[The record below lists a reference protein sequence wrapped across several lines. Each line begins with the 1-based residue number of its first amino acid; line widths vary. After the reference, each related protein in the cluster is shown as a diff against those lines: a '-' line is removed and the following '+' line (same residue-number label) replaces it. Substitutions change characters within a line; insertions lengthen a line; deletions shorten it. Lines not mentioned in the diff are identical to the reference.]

1 LGKKVVDTPNISYYS
16 RSILTKQTRRKMSN
30 SKSARTSSIMSNV
43 KNGVYIRMA
52 KFAHY
57 GSVVEDSIKAQQRQ
71 ADRRLLEIQAKK
83 AKTGCNIINGLR
95 YKEARDFKETH
106 DSAMSTMKQATF
118 NQKVWGQC

>member
-1 LGKKVVDTPNISYYS
+1 
-16 RSILTKQTRRKMSN
+16 MSN

-52 KFAHY
+52 KFARY

-83 AKTGCNIINGLR
+83 VKTGCNIINGLR

-118 NQKVWGQC
+118 NQKVWGQV

>member
-1 LGKKVVDTPNISYYS
+1 
-16 RSILTKQTRRKMSN
+16 MSN
-30 SKSARTSSIMSNV
+30 SKSSRTSSIMSNV

-52 KFAHY
+52 KFAQY

-83 AKTGCNIINGLR
+83 VKTGCNIINGLR

-106 DSAMSTMKQATF
+106 DSAMSVVKQATF
-118 NQKVWGQC
+118 NQKVWG